1 MRSAERQED
10 ILDRTLEL
18 AASTGLAE
26 LTMKKIAAKVGFS
39 EAAIYRHFPT
49 KQALLLALMAR
60 FETRLVHR
68 VEALAAEEALAPAA
82 RLERILQHHLG
93 LVLERNSLPI
103 MLLAEASAS
112 GDRVLLRRMRGI
124 MQRYLAI
131 LQRLVREGMDQGEL
145 PATVQPET
153 VAMLLLGIPAGM
165 AIEHR
170 LIANR
175 RLERQVTAEIV
186 PFLLRHLAPGR
197 ARR

>member
-1 MRSAERQED
+1 MPSSERQED

-26 LTMKKIAAKVGFS
+26 LTMKKIAARVGFS

-60 FETRLVHR
+60 LETRLVRR
-68 VEALAAEEALAPAA
+68 VEAIAAETGAAPA
-82 RLERILQHHLG
+82 ERIGRILEHHLS
-93 LVLERNSLPI
+93 LVLEKNSLPI

-112 GDRVLLRRMRGI
+112 GDPVLLRRMRGI
-124 MQRYLAI
+124 MQRYVGI
-131 LQRLVREGMDQGEL
+131 LQRLVKEGMDRGEL
-145 PATVQPET
+145 PAAAQPET

-175 RLERQVTAEIV
+175 RLERGVAAEIV
-186 PFLLRHLAPGR
+186 PFTLQLLDSGR
-197 ARR
+197 TRR